1 MREELLAKSIPVL
14 KETPLFAPLDE
25 AALKS
30 GVAQAGEYG
39 EFTRGEVLFADDG
52 FRPVIG
58 VLLQGKAA
66 VVKGRAV
73 VSVLGPGSV
82 FGAVT
87 LFAQKECYATQIT
100 ASTGCRALFLP
111 LELIRRWLA
120 ETPAFAESYLR
131 YLSHRIYFLT
141 EKIQGFTAGS
151 AEHRLAVH
159 LLNTAQAESDGTLA
173 ADLENLSLLAR
184 KLDIG
189 RASLYRALD
198 TLIADG
204 AITRNG
210 KTVRI
215 TDETKLSML
224 TAYA

>member
-1 MREELLAKSIPVL
+1 MRKELLTKSIAVL
-14 KETPLFAPLDE
+14 KDAPLFAPLDE
-25 AALKS
+25 TALKN
-30 GVAQAGEYG
+30 GVAQSGEYG
-39 EFTRGEVLFADDG
+39 EFARADVLFADDG

-58 VLLQGKAA
+58 VVLQGKAA
-66 VVKGRAV
+66 VIKGRAV
-73 VSVLGPGSV
+73 VSVLGQGNV

-87 LFAQKECYATQIT
+87 LFAQKERYATQIT
-100 ASTGCRALFLP
+100 ATTGCLVLFLP
-111 LELIRRWLA
+111 LDLIRRWLA
-120 ETPAFAESYLR
+120 ENPAFAESYLR
-131 YLSHRIYFLT
+131 YLSERIYFLT
-141 EKIQGFTAGS
+141 EKIQSFTAGS
-151 AEHRLAVH
+151 AEHRLALH
-159 LLNTAQAESDGTLA
+159 LLTTARTQEDDTLV

-210 KTVRI
+210 KTVLI
-215 TDETKLSML
+215 TDENKLSML